1 MPAVAAVAQAS
12 CSFSTQPFLYLVTH
26 RGQLLESSNGKS
38 KPGEPSCSSG
48 GLAELSAAKEPAAA
62 EALLH
67 LEKLGVGRLP
77 RIR

>member
-1 MPAVAAVAQAS
+1 MPGVADVAQAS

-48 GLAELSAAKEPAAA
+48 GLAELSAAKEPAGAGNFIA
-62 EALLH
+62 FGEARGG
-67 LEKLGVGRLP
+67 KATQN
-77 RIR
+77 